1 MDGILKN
8 LSDFMKSD
16 RNGAFLRMA
25 MRARH
30 KESGASRPYRSIYL
44 GGTPKL
50 LEAPDDS
57 HDSLG
62 KRGAASPLIW
72 VVSAK
77 QLYHFFDWR

>member
-1 MDGILKN
+1 
-8 LSDFMKSD
+8 
-16 RNGAFLRMA
+16 
-25 MRARH
+25 MRTRL

-62 KRGAASPLIW
+62 KRGPASPLIW

-77 QLYHFFDWR
+77 QPYHFFLWVRTPYPLEALTAHRPPSPIMW

>member
-16 RNGAFLRMA
+16 RNGAFLRTV

-30 KESGASRPYRSIYL
+30 KESGASRPHRSIYL

-50 LEAPDDS
+50 LEAPD
-57 HDSLG
+57 DSLG